1 MLELNQNLGIAGEF
15 QVIVRRADGSVRIDT
30 GMQKNLILDNGLKYY
45 LSQKL
50 TNDNAEEEEGEHGT
64 MLSGLVV
71 GSGNQEPSNTEVK
84 LQNFIAHTST
94 QRDTEWG
101 KTEPTEDQHPNFV
114 KVWKRTKFI
123 FDNIHNKNIT
133 ELGLVTKY
141 WGKYNNQL
149 SKYEKRYLLTT
160 RALIKGNDG
169 RPLTITVLEGEVLEV
184 IYQINMYVDI
194 RRQTGEFKLTTYPTG
209 QNPETGIGTESQFE
223 YFLQPH
229 NISHGQYID
238 HRLFLHDSYYNT
250 VGSYGVKET
259 DDELT
264 ADYDLTQAG
273 YQFDHKNTNWG
284 EFNKLLSGSKMSG
297 YNNSSGSKYLDSYQ
311 TVEHVSTDVLT
322 GKQTAKYETG
332 IYSHVHANGI
342 RGMNFYLGHSN
353 YMSLITGIVI
363 FKNKANGQ
371 GIKKTNRQIWE
382 FLASW
387 TIKRWEG

>member
-45 LSQKL
+45 LGQKL
-50 TNDNAEEEEGEHGT
+50 TNDAGEEENHTGAMFT
-64 MLSGLVV
+64 GLVV
-71 GSGNQEPSNTEVK
+71 GSGNQEPTNTEIK
-84 LQNFIAHTST
+84 LQSFVAHTST
-94 QRDTEWG
+94 TRDTKWG
-101 KTEPTEDQHPNFV
+101 KTEPSEDQHPNFV

-123 FDNIHNKNIT
+123 FDNINNQNLS
-133 ELGLVTKY
+133 ELGLIANHWNKY
-141 WGKYNNQL
+141 YHDRGPG
-149 SKYEKRYLLTT
+149 YEYRYLLLT

-194 RRQTGEFKLTTYPTG
+194 RRRTGEFKLTTYPTG
-209 QNPETGIGTESQFE
+209 QNPETGNGVESTFE

-229 NISHGQYID
+229 NISDGHYID
-238 HRLFLHDSYYNT
+238 YRLRLDEYYYNYIGT
-250 VGSYGVKET
+250 YGVKET

-273 YQFDHKNTNWG
+273 YQFDHKNTDWT
-284 EFNKLLSGSKMSG
+284 EFNKLKSTDEQTGWNHN
-297 YNNSSGSKYLDSYQ
+297 YKYEESYQ
-311 TVEHVSTDVLT
+311 TAEIVSTDLLT
-322 GKQTAKYETG
+322 GKQTVKYTTG
-332 IYSHVHANGI
+332 IYSHIHDNGI
-342 RGMNFYLGHSN
+342 RGLYFDLENTRHLYLVR
-353 YMSLITGIVI
+353 GIVI

-382 FLASW
+382 FLASC

>member
-15 QVIVRRADGSVRIDT
+15 QVIVRRADGSVRVDT
-30 GMQKNLILDNGLKYY
+30 GMQKNLILDNGLNFY
-45 LSQKL
+45 LTQKM
-50 TNDNAEEEEGEHGT
+50 TNDNAEVEDHAGT
-64 MLSGLVV
+64 MFSGLVI
-71 GSGNQEPSNTEVK
+71 GSGNQEPTNTEVK
-84 LQNFIAHTST
+84 LQSFIAHTST

-101 KTEPTEDQHPNFV
+101 KTEPTKDQHPNFV

-123 FDNIHNKNIT
+123 FDNIRNQNIS

-141 WGKYNNQL
+141 WDKWYAPPVSAQQ
-149 SKYEKRYLLTT
+149 KRYLLTT

-194 RRQTGEFKLTTYPTG
+194 RRQTGKFKLTTYPTG
-209 QNPETGIGTESQFE
+209 QNPETGVGTESQFE

-229 NISHGQYID
+229 NIAQGQYID
-238 HRLFLHDSYYNT
+238 NRLSLNDGYYNRVHT
-250 VGSYGVKET
+250 YGVKET
-259 DDELT
+259 DNELT

-273 YQFDHKNTNWG
+273 YQFDHKNSDWT
-284 EFNKLLSGSKMSG
+284 EFNKLKSTDKETG
-297 YNNSSGSKYLDSYQ
+297 YNTGNKYQDNYHTAEL
-311 TVEHVSTDVLT
+311 VSTDILT
-322 GKQTAKYETG
+322 GKQTVKYKTG

-342 RGMNFYLGHSN
+342 RGLWYHLGHVQ
-353 YMSLITGIVI
+353 YTPLVIGIVI

>member
-30 GMQKNLILDNGLKYY
+30 GMQKNLILDNGLKFY
-45 LSQKL
+45 LGQKM
-50 TNDNAEEEEGEHGT
+50 TNDNAEEEDHYGS
-64 MLSGLVV
+64 MFLGLVV
-71 GSGNQEPSNTEVK
+71 GSGNQEPTNTDVK
-84 LQNFIAHTST
+84 LQNFIAYTST

-123 FDNIHNKNIT
+123 FDNIHNQNIS
-133 ELGLVTKY
+133 ELGLVSRY
-141 WGKYNNQL
+141 WDKWYDDREPRSQ
-149 SKYEKRYLLTT
+149 KRYLLTT

-169 RPLTITVLEGEVLEV
+169 RPLTITVLENEVLEV
-184 IYQINMYVDI
+184 IYQINIYVDI

-209 QNPETGIGTESQFE
+209 QNPETGVGTESQFE

-238 HRLFLHDSYYNT
+238 QSLSLHNSDHNRLI
-250 VGSYGVKET
+250 SYGVKEN
-259 DDELT
+259 DDELN
-264 ADYDLTQAG
+264 AGYDLTQAG
-273 YQFDHKNTNWG
+273 YQFDHTNTNWT
-284 EFNKLLSGSKMSG
+284 EFDKLHSGNKNTG
-297 YNNSSGSKYLDSYQ
+297 NNSTNKYAESYQ
-311 TVEHVSTDVLT
+311 TAELVSTDFIT
-322 GKQTAKYETG
+322 GKQTAKYKTG
-332 IYSHVHANGI
+332 IYSHIHTNGI
-342 RGMNFYLGHSN
+342 RGMTFHLGYSFV
-353 YMSLITGIVI
+353 MRLVTGVVI

-382 FLASW
+382 FLVSW

>member
-15 QVIVRRADGSVRIDT
+15 QVIVRRADGSVRVDT
-30 GMQKNLILDNGLKYY
+30 GMQKNLILDNGLKHY
-45 LSQKL
+45 LSQKMI
-50 TNDNAEEEEGEHGT
+50 NDNAEEETHT
-64 MLSGLVV
+64 KDAMFSGLVV
-71 GSGNQEPSNTEVK
+71 GSGNQEPSNTDVK
-84 LQNFIAHTST
+84 LQRFIAHTST

-101 KTEPTEDQHPNFV
+101 KTEPTQDQHPNFV

-123 FDNIHNKNIT
+123 FDNIRNQNVS

-141 WGKYNNQL
+141 WDKYYTQL

-209 QNPETGIGTESQFE
+209 QNPETGVGTESQFE

-229 NISHGQYID
+229 SIGHGQHVD
-238 HRLFLHDSYYNT
+238 RRLFLHESYYNPVHT
-250 VGSYGVKET
+250 YGVKET
-259 DDELT
+259 DGGLT
-264 ADYDLTQAG
+264 ADYNLTQAG
-273 YQFDHKNTNWG
+273 YQFNHTNTNWT
-284 EFNKLLSGSKMSG
+284 EFNKLHSGQKSTER
-297 YNNSSGSKYLDSYQ
+297 NITNKYTDTYHTFDL
-311 TVEHVSTDVLT
+311 VSTDVLT
-322 GKQTAKYETG
+322 GKQTVKCKTG
-332 IYSHVHANGI
+332 IYSHIHGNGL
-342 RGMNFYLGHSN
+342 RGMAFHLLCADNGTPLVIG
-353 YMSLITGIVI
+353 LVI
-363 FKNKANGQ
+363 FKNKSNGQ

-387 TIKRWEG
+387 TIKRWGG

>member
-15 QVIVRRADGSVRIDT
+15 AVIVRRADGSVRIDT

-45 LSQKL
+45 LSQKMM
-50 TNDNAEEEEGEHGT
+50 NDIGEEEEEDRTST
-64 MLSGLVV
+64 MFSGLVV
-71 GSGNQEPSNTEVK
+71 GSGNQQPTNTEIK
-84 LQNFIAHTST
+84 LQSFIAHTSI

-101 KTEPTEDQHPNFV
+101 KTEPTEHLHPNFV

-123 FDNIHNKNIT
+123 FDNINNQNIS
-133 ELGLVTKY
+133 ELGLVTRY
-141 WGKYNNQL
+141 WDKRYGSGLQR
-149 SKYEKRYLLTT
+149 RYLLTT

-209 QNPETGIGTESQFE
+209 QNPETGVGTESQFE

-229 NISHGQYID
+229 SISDGDHID
-238 HRLFLHDSYYNT
+238 LRLVLHDSYINR
-250 VGSYGVKET
+250 VNSYGVKET
-259 DDELT
+259 DDGLT

-273 YQFDHKNTNWG
+273 YKFDHKNSDWT
-284 EFNKLLSGSKMSG
+284 EFRKLHRGNKETGA
-297 YNNSSGSKYLDSYQ
+297 NTDDKYSENYQ
-311 TVEHVSTDVLT
+311 TAELVSTDELT
-322 GKQTAKYETG
+322 GKQTVKYKTG
-332 IYSHVHANGI
+332 IYSHIHANGI
-342 RGMNFYLGHSN
+342 RGLHYSLCCGRRRYLV
-353 YMSLITGIVI
+353 TGIVI

-382 FLASW
+382 FLASY

>member
-15 QVIVRRADGSVRIDT
+15 QVIVRRADGSVRVDT
-30 GMQKNLILDNGLKYY
+30 GMQKNLILDNGLKFY
-45 LSQKL
+45 LSQKMI
-50 TNDNAEEEEGEHGT
+50 NDNGEEEEDPSGT

-71 GSGNQEPSNTEVK
+71 GSGNQNPTNTEVK
-84 LQNFIAHTST
+84 LQSFIAHTST

-101 KTEPTEDQHPNFV
+101 KTEPTKDQHPNFV
-114 KVWKRTKFI
+114 KVWVRTKFI
-123 FDNIHNKNIT
+123 FDNIRNQNIS

-141 WGKYNNQL
+141 WDKYYSDRTPQNQ
-149 SKYEKRYLLTT
+149 KRYLLTT
-160 RALIKGNDG
+160 RSLIKGNDG

-209 QNPETGIGTESQFE
+209 QNPETGVGTESQFE
-223 YFLQPH
+223 YFLQPYD
-229 NISHGQYID
+229 ISHGQY
-238 HRLFLHDSYYNT
+238 LNNSLLLHDSYYNRVRT
-250 VGSYGVKET
+250 YGVKET
-259 DDELT
+259 DDKLN

-273 YQFDHKNTNWG
+273 YQFDHKNTDWT
-284 EFNKLLSGSKMSG
+284 EFNKLKSTDKETGSNTS
-297 YNNSSGSKYLDSYQ
+297 YKYSESYQ
-311 TVEHVSTDVLT
+311 TAELVSTDVLT
-322 GKQTAKYETG
+322 GKQTVKYKTG
-332 IYSHVHANGI
+332 VYSHVHANGI
-342 RGMNFYLGHSN
+342 RGLRYHLGRS
-353 YMSLITGIVI
+353 YYTPLVTGVAI

>member
-30 GMQKNLILDNGLKYY
+30 GMQKNLILDNGLKFY
-45 LSQKL
+45 LTQKM
-50 TNDNAEEEEGEHGT
+50 TNDDGEEEDHSGT
-64 MLSGLVV
+64 MFSGLVV
-71 GSGNQEPSNTEVK
+71 GSGNQEPTNTEVK

-94 QRDTEWG
+94 QRDAEWG
-101 KTEPTEDQHPNFV
+101 KTEPTSDQHPNFV

-123 FDNIHNKNIT
+123 FDNIHNQNIS
-133 ELGLVTKY
+133 ELGLVTQYQDKY
-141 WGKYNNQL
+141 YSNRTPQVQ
-149 SKYEKRYLLTT
+149 KRYILTT
-160 RALIKGNDG
+160 RALIKGSDG

-209 QNPETGIGTESQFE
+209 QNPETGVGTESQFE

-229 NISHGQYID
+229 NIPHGQHID
-238 HRLFLHDSYYNT
+238 RRLHLDADASNP
-250 VGSYGVKET
+250 VNSYGVKET
-259 DDELT
+259 DDKLN

-273 YQFDHKNTNWG
+273 YQFDHTNTNWT
-284 EFNKLLSGSKMSG
+284 EFDKLHSGTKQTG
-297 YNNSSGSKYLDSYQ
+297 YNTTNKYVESYQ
-311 TVEHVSTDVLT
+311 TVDHVSTDVLT
-322 GKQTAKYETG
+322 GKQTVKYKTG

-342 RGMNFYLGHSN
+342 RGLRYHLGYSN
-353 YMSLITGIVI
+353 QMRLVYGIVI

-371 GIKKTNRQIWE
+371 GIKKTNRQVWE

>member
-1 MLELNQNLGIAGEF
+1 MLELNQNLGIAGDF
-15 QVIVRRADGSVRIDT
+15 QVIVRRVDGSVRIDT

-45 LSQKL
+45 LSQKML
-50 TNDNAEEEEGEHGT
+50 NDKAEEEGYAGT
-64 MLSGLVV
+64 MFSGLAV
-71 GSGNQEPSNTEVK
+71 GSGNQEPTNTDVK

-101 KTEPTEDQHPNFV
+101 KDEPTGAQHPNFV

-123 FDNIHNKNIT
+123 FDDIRDQNIS
-133 ELGLVTKY
+133 ELGLVTRY
-141 WGKYNNQL
+141 WDKYNAQL
-149 SKYEKRYLLTT
+149 SEYEKRYLLTT

-209 QNPETGIGTESQFE
+209 QNPETGVGTESQFE

-238 HRLFLHDSYYNT
+238 HRLFLHDSYHNSVHT
-250 VGSYGVKET
+250 YGVKEP

-264 ADYDLTQAG
+264 EDYDLTQAG
-273 YQFDHKNTNWG
+273 YQFNHTNTDWT
-284 EFNKLLSGSKMSG
+284 EFNKLKSTDKETG
-297 YNNSSGSKYLDSYQ
+297 YGGSKYSESYQ
-311 TVEHVSTDVLT
+311 TAELISTDVLT
-322 GKQTAKYETG
+322 GKQTVKYKTG
-332 IYSHVHANGI
+332 IYSHVHDNGI
-342 RGMNFYLGHSN
+342 RGLWYYLGHAP
-353 YMSLITGIVI
+353 YMRLVTGIVV

-371 GIKKTNRQIWE
+371 GIKKTNRQVWE

>member
-15 QVIVRRADGSVRIDT
+15 QCIVRRADGSVRVDT
-30 GMQKNLILDNGLKYY
+30 GMQKNLILDNGLKFY
-45 LSQKL
+45 LSQKM
-50 TNDNAEEEEGEHGT
+50 TNDNAEEEDYTGT
-64 MLSGLVV
+64 MFSGLVV
-71 GSGNQEPSNTEVK
+71 GSGNRAPTNTDVK
-84 LQNFIAHTST
+84 LQNFVAHTST

-101 KTEPTEDQHPNFV
+101 KTEPTKDQHPNFV

-123 FDNIHNKNIT
+123 FDNISNQNIS
-133 ELGLVTKY
+133 ELGLVTNYWDKY
-141 WGKYNNQL
+141 YSDRTPQVQ
-149 SKYEKRYLLTT
+149 KRYLLTT

-209 QNPETGIGTESQFE
+209 QNPETGVGTESQFE

-229 NISHGQYID
+229 NIAQGQNID
-238 HRLFLHDSYYNT
+238 YRLFLHDSYYNM
-250 VGSYGVKET
+250 VYSYGVKET

-264 ADYDLTQAG
+264 AAYDLTQAG
-273 YQFDHKNTNWG
+273 YQFDHKNSDLT
-284 EFNKLLSGSKMSG
+284 EFDKLHSGDKTTG
-297 YNNSSGSKYLDSYQ
+297 YNDSNKYSESYQ
-311 TVEHVSTDVLT
+311 TAELVSTNVLT
-322 GKQTAKYETG
+322 GKQTAKYKTG

-342 RGMNFYLGHSN
+342 RGITFHLGHT
-353 YMSLITGIVI
+353 SLTPLVTGFVI

-371 GIKKTNRQIWE
+371 GIKKTDRQIWE

-387 TIKRWEG
+387 TIKRWGG

>member
-30 GMQKNLILDNGLKYY
+30 GMQKNLILDNGLKFY
-45 LSQKL
+45 LSQKM
-50 TNDNAEEEEGEHGT
+50 TNDNGEEEEDPYGS
-64 MLSGLVV
+64 MFSGLVV
-71 GSGNQEPSNTEVK
+71 GSGNQKPTNTEVK
-84 LQNFIAHTST
+84 LQSFVAHTLT

-101 KTEPTEDQHPNFV
+101 KIEPTEDQHPNFV

-123 FDNIHNKNIT
+123 FDNIRNQNIS

-141 WGKYNNQL
+141 WDKQYTDREPRYQ
-149 SKYEKRYLLTT
+149 KRYLLTT

-169 RPLTITVLEGEVLEV
+169 RPLTITVLEGEVLEI

-209 QNPETGIGTESQFE
+209 QNPETGVGTESQFE
-223 YFLQPH
+223 YFLQP
-229 NISHGQYID
+229 ISIPHGQYINNN
-238 HRLFLHDSYYNT
+238 LLLHDGYYNHVRT
-250 VGSYGVKET
+250 YGVKET
-259 DDELT
+259 DDKLN
-264 ADYDLTQAG
+264 AGYDLTQAG
-273 YQFDHKNTNWG
+273 YQFDHKNTDWT
-284 EFNKLLSGSKMSG
+284 EFNKLKPADKQTGSNIS
-297 YNNSSGSKYLDSYQ
+297 YKYEESYQ
-311 TVEHVSTDVLT
+311 TAELVSTDVLT
-322 GKQTAKYETG
+322 GKQTVKYKTG

-342 RGMNFYLGHSN
+342 RGLQYHLGRSAN
-353 YMSLITGIVI
+353 TPLVFGVVI

>member
-30 GMQKNLILDNGLKYY
+30 GMQKNLILDNGLKFY
-45 LSQKL
+45 LSQKMI
-50 TNDNAEEEEGEHGT
+50 NDNAEEEDHTGA
-64 MLSGLVV
+64 MFSGLVV
-71 GSGNQEPSNTEVK
+71 GSGNQQPTNTEVK
-84 LQNFIAHTST
+84 LQSFIAHTST

-101 KTEPTEDQHPNFV
+101 KTEPTKDQHPNFV
-114 KVWKRTKFI
+114 KAWKRTKFI
-123 FDNIHNKNIT
+123 FDNIRNQNIS
-133 ELGLVTKY
+133 ELGLVVNY
-141 WGKYNNQL
+141 WDKNYSDRTPRTQ
-149 SKYEKRYLLTT
+149 KRYLLTT

-194 RRQTGEFKLTTYPTG
+194 RRQTGEFKLTTYLAG
-209 QNPETGIGTESQFE
+209 QNPGTGVGTESQFE

-229 NISHGQYID
+229 NIAQGQYID
-238 HRLFLHDSYYNT
+238 NRLFLGDSHYNR
-250 VGSYGVKET
+250 VISYGVKET
-259 DDELT
+259 DDGLT

-273 YQFDHKNTNWG
+273 YKFDHTNTNWT
-284 EFNKLLSGSKMSG
+284 EFNKLKSTDKQTG
-297 YNNSSGSKYLDSYQ
+297 YNTTSKYLDTYQ
-311 TVEHVSTDVLT
+311 VIEPVSTDVLT
-322 GKQTAKYETG
+322 GKQTVRYKTG
-332 IYSHVHANGI
+332 IYSHIHANGI
-342 RGMNFYLGHSN
+342 RGLTYHLGTNNIYLVTG
-353 YMSLITGIVI
+353 LII

>member
-15 QVIVRRADGSVRIDT
+15 HVIVRRADGSVRIDT
-30 GMQKNLILDNGLKYY
+30 GMQKNLILDNGLKFY
-45 LSQKL
+45 LGQKL
-50 TNDNAEEEEGEHGT
+50 ANDNAEEENHVGD

-71 GSGNQEPSNTEVK
+71 GSGNQQPTNTEVK
-84 LQNFIAHTST
+84 LQSFVAHTSKY
-94 QRDTEWG
+94 RDTESG

-123 FDNIHNKNIT
+123 FDNINNQNIS
-133 ELGLVTKY
+133 ELGLVTRYWDKY
-141 WGKYNNQL
+141 YPDRSPNYQ
-149 SKYEKRYLLTT
+149 KRYILVT
-160 RALIKGNDG
+160 RALIKGTDG

-209 QNPETGIGTESQFE
+209 QNPETGVGTESQFE

-229 NISHGQYID
+229 NISNGSSLD
-238 HRLFLHDSYYNT
+238 DRLFINDSYYNRVHT
-250 VGSYGVKET
+250 YGVKEA

-273 YQFDHKNTNWG
+273 YQFDYKNTDWT
-284 EFNKLLSGSKMSG
+284 EFNKLKSTDKDTG
-297 YNNSSGSKYLDSYQ
+297 NNTSDKYSESYQ
-311 TVEHVSTDVLT
+311 IIEYVSTDVLT
-322 GKQTAKYETG
+322 GKQTVKVRTG
-332 IYSHVHANGI
+332 IYSHVHTNGI
-342 RGMNFYLGHSN
+342 RGLRYALTHGTYSYLFS
-353 YMSLITGIVI
+353 GIVI

>member
-30 GMQKNLILDNGLKYY
+30 GMQKNLILDNGLKFY
-45 LSQKL
+45 LTQKM
-50 TNDNAEEEEGEHGT
+50 TNDNAEEEERFGT
-64 MLSGLVV
+64 MFSGLVV
-71 GSGNQEPSNTEVK
+71 GSGNQKPTNTDVK
-84 LQNFIAHTST
+84 LQSFIAHTST
-94 QRDTEWG
+94 QRDTKWG
-101 KTEPTEDQHPNFV
+101 KTEPTKDQHPNFV
-114 KVWKRTKFI
+114 KVWKQTKFI
-123 FDNIHNKNIT
+123 FDNIRNQNIS
-133 ELGLVTKY
+133 ELGLVTDYWDKY
-141 WGKYNNQL
+141 YSGRTPQTQ
-149 SKYEKRYLLTT
+149 KRYLLTT

-209 QNPETGIGTESQFE
+209 QNPETGVGTESQFA

-229 NISHGQYID
+229 DIAQGQYID
-238 HRLFLHDSYYNT
+238 YRLFLHDSQHNK
-250 VGSYGVKET
+250 VNSYGVKET
-259 DDELT
+259 DDKLN

-273 YQFDHKNTNWG
+273 YQFNHTNTNLT
-284 EFNKLLSGSKMSG
+284 EFDKLHSGKKTTG
-297 YNNSSGSKYLDSYQ
+297 NNTNDKYSESYQ
-311 TVEHVSTDVLT
+311 TAELVSTDVLT
-322 GKQTAKYETG
+322 GKQTVKYKTG

-342 RGMNFYLGHSN
+342 RGVTFHLGYIYN
-353 YMSLITGIVI
+353 MLLVTGVVI

>member
-30 GMQKNLILDNGLKYY
+30 GMQKNLILDNGLKFY
-45 LSQKL
+45 LKQKM
-50 TNDNAEEEEGEHGT
+50 TNDDAEEEEHYGT
-64 MLSGLVV
+64 MFSGLVV
-71 GSGNQEPSNTEVK
+71 GSGNQEPTNTEVK

-94 QRDTEWG
+94 QRDAEWG
-101 KTEPTEDQHPNFV
+101 KTEPTIDQHPNFV

-123 FDNIHNKNIT
+123 FDDIRNQNIS
-133 ELGLVTKY
+133 ELGLVTRY
-141 WGKYNNQL
+141 WDKYNNAL
-149 SKYEKRYLLTT
+149 GTYEKRYMLTT
-160 RALIKGNDG
+160 RALIKGSDG

-194 RRQTGEFKLTTYPTG
+194 RRQTGEFKLTTYQTG
-209 QNPETGIGTESQFE
+209 QNPETGVGTESQFE

-229 NISHGQYID
+229 NISHGQFID
-238 HRLFLHDSYYNT
+238 NRLSLDDSSSNI
-250 VGSYGVKET
+250 VNSYGVKET
-259 DDELT
+259 DDELN
-264 ADYDLTQAG
+264 AGYDLTQAG
-273 YQFDHKNTNWG
+273 YQFDHTNTNWT
-284 EFNKLLSGSKMSG
+284 EFDKLHSGNKQTG
-297 YNNSSGSKYLDSYQ
+297 NNTTNKYLESYQ

-322 GKQTAKYETG
+322 GKQTAKYKTG

-342 RGMNFYLGHSN
+342 RGLRYHLGHSHQ
-353 YMSLITGIVI
+353 MRLVTGIVI

>member
-30 GMQKNLILDNGLKYY
+30 GMQKNLILDNGLKFY
-45 LSQKL
+45 LSQKM
-50 TNDNAEEEEGEHGT
+50 TNDNAEEEEHTGN
-64 MLSGLVV
+64 MFSGLVV
-71 GSGNQEPSNTEVK
+71 GSGNQEPTNTEVK

-94 QRDTEWG
+94 QRDAEWG
-101 KTEPTEDQHPNFV
+101 KTEPTIDQHPNFV

-123 FDNIHNKNIT
+123 FDNINNQNIS
-133 ELGLVTKY
+133 ELGLVTNY
-141 WGKYNNQL
+141 WDKYNNAL
-149 SKYEKRYLLTT
+149 STYEKRYILTT

-169 RPLTITVLEGEVLEV
+169 SPLTITVLGGEVLEV

-194 RRQTGEFKLTTYPTG
+194 RRQTGEFKLTTYQTG
-209 QNPETGIGTESQFE
+209 QNPETGVGTESQFE

-229 NISHGQYID
+229 NISHGQFID
-238 HRLFLHDSYYNT
+238 NRLSLDDSSSNQ
-250 VGSYGVKET
+250 VNSYGVKET
-259 DDELT
+259 DDKLN

-273 YQFDHKNTNWG
+273 YQFDHTNTNWT
-284 EFNKLLSGSKMSG
+284 EFDKLHSGTKQTG
-297 YNNSSGSKYLDSYQ
+297 NNNIQKYSESYQ

-322 GKQTAKYETG
+322 GKQTVKYKTG

-342 RGMNFYLGHSN
+342 RGLRYHLGYSSQMRLV
-353 YMSLITGIVI
+353 YGIVI

>member
-30 GMQKNLILDNGLKYY
+30 GMQKNLILDNGLKFY
-45 LSQKL
+45 LTQKM
-50 TNDNAEEEEGEHGT
+50 TNDNAEEEEHYGT
-64 MLSGLVV
+64 MFSGLVV
-71 GSGNQEPSNTEVK
+71 GSGNKEPTNTEVK
-84 LQNFIAHTST
+84 LQNFVGYTSIT
-94 QRDTEWG
+94 RDTEGG
-101 KTEPTEDQHPNFV
+101 KTEPTEGQHPNFV

-123 FDNIHNKNIT
+123 FDNIRNQNIS
-133 ELGLVTKY
+133 ELGLVARY
-141 WGKYNNQL
+141 WDKSYPDRTPQVQ
-149 SKYEKRYLLTT
+149 KRYLLTT

-194 RRQTGEFKLTTYPTG
+194 RRQTGTFKLTTYPTG
-209 QNPETGIGTESQFE
+209 QNPETGVGTESQFE

-229 NISHGQYID
+229 NIAQEQYID
-238 HRLFLHDSYYNT
+238 NRLSLHDNTYNR
-250 VGSYGVKET
+250 VNSYGVKET
-259 DDELT
+259 DNELT

-273 YQFDHKNTNWG
+273 YQFDHTNTNWT
-284 EFNKLLSGSKMSG
+284 EFNKLYSGNKGSG
-297 YNNSSGSKYLDSYQ
+297 GNTTSKYIESYQ
-311 TVEHVSTDVLT
+311 IAELVSTDVLT
-322 GKQTAKYETG
+322 GKQTIKYKTG

-342 RGMNFYLGHSN
+342 RGLWYTLGYSSYTH
-353 YMSLITGIVI
+353 LVTGIVI

-371 GIKKTNRQIWE
+371 GIKKTNRQMWE